1 MDADRITH
9 NLYLG
14 SAPKSCGSFDTVVL
28 AAEELQDIPLNCQV
42 IHAPLDDAV
51 PTPDEVKT
59 AIYAARAV
67 RLLRRR
73 GQKVL
78 VTCAQGINR
87 SALIV
92 ALSLMMDGASASEA
106 IRKIRSRRRGT
117 MMPPLSNR
125 AFVKTLKRYEKM
137 RRRYA

>member
-1 MDADRITH
+1 MDADRIAH

-14 SAPKSCGSFDTVVL
+14 GAPRTCGKFDAVVL
-28 AAEELQDIPLNCQV
+28 AAYELQNIPLECLV
-42 IHAPLDDAV
+42 LHAPLDDAV
-51 PTPDEVKT
+51 PTQKEVKT
-59 AIYAARAV
+59 ALQAAKAV
-67 RLLRRR
+67 RLLRRQ
-73 GQKVL
+73 GKKVL

-106 IRKIRSRRRGT
+106 IHKIRSRRRGT

-137 RRRYA
+137 RRRYG